1 MNGATVS
8 TSPLT
13 ERSLN
18 SWRSWPEPAKKK
30 LRDELARA
38 VSERK
43 AQSGGHALEGADLPW
58 RDWLARFFPH
68 VTSAPF
74 AARHVSQWEWFE
86 SLTPGTAPRPRVA
99 PWPRGG
105 GKSSTGELGCV
116 RVGAK
121 LSRRFFLF
129 VAETQPQADQRVQAV
144 ATLFERM
151 GVGRAIGKYGSS
163 KGWRRDQLRTE
174 NGFSVAG
181 IGLDTAARGVK
192 LDEFRP
198 DVLCFDDIDGRFDT
212 PATTQKK
219 IQTITTSLLPAG
231 STDCAILF
239 LQNLIRKGGVV
250 YQLAD
255 GTAPFLHTREASPA
269 EPACLNLAVDWRPI
283 EDGTR
288 RYFVT
293 GGTPTW
299 EGQNLSII
307 EKQINEWGLPAFLR
321 EAQQEVDEEE
331 GGLWQRAQILR
342 WSQPLPAFSRV
353 IVGVDPNAK
362 TGGDE
367 AGVIVCGAAR
377 VNNVLHGFVLD
388 DATAAGGPK
397 EWAEAAVTAYHKHN
411 ADGIAAEKNN
421 GGEMV
426 ALTIGTVSKAP
437 PVKLVHASRGKITR
451 AEPIQKLYADGRI
464 HHVGTFPALET
475 EMCTYRPALGM
486 DSPGRM
492 DALVWALSELMLGAA
507 PQEWF
512 VA

>member
-1 MNGATVS
+1 MREELLRRG
-8 TSPLT
+8 LT
-13 ERSLN
+13 L
-18 SWRSWPEPAKKK
+18 PK
-30 LRDELARA
+30 LTNEADGY
-38 VSERK
+38 V
-43 AQSGGHALEGADLPW
+43 LEGADLPW
-58 RDWLARFFPH
+58 RDWVTRFYPH
-68 VTSAPF
+68 VTTAPF

-121 LSRRFFLF
+121 LSRRFVLF

-151 GVGRAIGKYGSS
+151 GVGRALGKYGSS

-198 DVLCFDDIDGRFDT
+198 DLQIYDDIDGRFDT
-212 PATTQKK
+212 EATVAKK
-219 IQTITTSLLPAG
+219 IQTLTTSLIPAG
-231 STDCAILF
+231 SSDCAVLF
-239 LQNLIRKGGVV
+239 LQNLIHQGSIVS
-250 YQLAD
+250 QLVN
-255 GTAPFLHTREASPA
+255 GTAPFLHTREASPP
-269 EPACLNLAVDWRPI
+269 EPAVRGLTVDWRET

-293 GGTPTW
+293 GGIPTW
-299 EGQNLSII
+299 EGQNLAVC
-307 EKQINEWGLPAFLR
+307 ERQINDWGLPAFER
-321 EAQQEVDEEE
+321 EAQQKVDEEE
-331 GGLWQRAQILR
+331 GGLWTRAQILR
-342 WSQPLPAFSRV
+342 WTDRMPAFLRV
-353 IVGVDPNAK
+353 AVGVDPNAT

-367 AGVIVCGAAR
+367 AGVVVCGVAR
-377 VNNVLHGFVLD
+377 VQGVLHSFVLE
-388 DATAAGGPK
+388 DATVSGGPK
-397 EWAEAAVTAYHKHN
+397 QWAEAAVMAYHKHR
-411 ADGIAAEKNN
+411 ADTIVAEANN

-426 ALTIGTVSKAP
+426 KMTIGTVDKAP
-437 PVKLVHASRGKITR
+437 AVKIVHASRGKITR
-451 AEPIQKLYADGRI
+451 AEPIQKLYADGRA
-464 HHVGTFPALET
+464 HHVGTFVDLER

-492 DALVWALSELMLGAA
+492 DALVWALTELMLGPTAGPVVVGGQRLQ
-507 PQEWF
+507 PQG
-512 VA
+512 VR